1 MKRFAAVLA
10 FGLGLFVAVHAEA
23 GKLPQGV
30 SMVQRIGIFR
40 PPHPATSKPGSPAPR
55 VVDKLGQFRSGH
67 PEGIAAR

>member
-10 FGLGLFVAVHAEA
+10 LGLGLFVAAHAEA

-40 PPHPATSKPGSPAPR
+40 PPHPATSKTGQAAPR
-55 VVDKLGQFRSGH
+55 AVEKLGQFRSPH